1 VTTLFAFLFVLGVL
15 VFVHELGHFL
25 VARAYGVRVVTFS
38 LGFGPKLL
46 KYKSRGSQTVYCVSA
61 VPLGGYVKLAG
72 ETVDDERSGAP
83 DEFLSKSKWI
93 RFQVYLAGPTMNL
106 ILAWALLTVVLSRGA
121 EVPLYQTSAPVVGSV
136 AAASPALAGGLA
148 VGDRILRIAGR
159 SVDTWNDLDETVST
173 RANQDLAI
181 DVLRAGQPVTLHVT
195 PRGVTKFEVGDL
207 GIGPVIRPQIDQVTP
222 GGAAEK
228 GGLRPGDVILAVDG
242 ERGLDSEAVTKRIRA
257 GANRSVAFTVERAGQ
272 PVDLAVV
279 PEKRGGV
286 GIIGVSI
293 KALELRRIEPGWRHA
308 AVLSVQQNWDRA
320 AMIGRTLKGLL
331 TAETPVKQ
339 LMGPVAIAQLSGE
352 AAAVG
357 WLSLFDFMALISL
370 NLGMLNLMPVPVMDG
385 GQIAIL
391 ALEGASRREISGRV
405 KERILLAGA
414 AFVVLL
420 MVTVIYNDV
429 MRLVK

>member
-25 VARAYGVRVVTFS
+25 VARAYGVRVLTFS

-46 KYKSRGSQTVYCVSA
+46 KYQAAGSHTVYCISA
-61 VPLGGYVKLAG
+61 VPLGGYVKLSG

-106 ILAWALLTVVLSRGA
+106 LLAWALLTVVLSRGA
-121 EVPLYQTSAPVVGSV
+121 DVPLYETSAPVLGSV
-136 AAASPALAGGLA
+136 AAGSPAQAGGLE
-148 VGDRILRIAGR
+148 VGDRIVRIAGR
-159 SVDTWNDLDETVST
+159 SVATWDDVDEAVST
-173 RANQDLAI
+173 RANQDLAV
-181 DVLRAGQPVTLHVT
+181 DLQRAGQSLTLHVT
-195 PRGVTKFEVGDL
+195 PRAVTKFELGDL
-207 GIGPVIRPQIDQVTP
+207 GVGPVLRPQVALVTP

-228 GGLRPGDVILAVDG
+228 GGVRPGDVILAVG
-242 ERGLDSEAVTKRIRA
+242 GQGGLAQDAVTKRIQA
-257 GANRSVAFTVERAGQ
+257 SANRPLPFTVERAGH
-272 PVDLAVV
+272 PVDLVLV
-279 PEKRGGV
+279 PEKRAGV
-286 GIIGVSI
+286 GVIGVSMTPF
-293 KALELRRIEPGWRHA
+293 EVRRIAPGWRHA
-308 AVLSVQQNWDRA
+308 TVLSVQQNWENA
-320 AMIGRTLKGLL
+320 AMIGRTLRGLV

-352 AAAVG
+352 YAAAG
-357 WLSLFDFMALISL
+357 WLPLLDFMALISL
-370 NLGMLNLMPVPVMDG
+370 NLGLINLMPVPVMDG

-391 ALEGASRREISGRV
+391 ALEGVSRREMSGRV
-405 KERILLAGA
+405 KERILVAGA

>member
-1 VTTLFAFLFVLGVL
+1 VLTLIAFLFVLGVL

-46 KYKSRGSQTVYCVSA
+46 KYTARGSQTVYCVSA

-72 ETVDDERSGAP
+72 ETVEDERSGAP

-106 ILAWALLTVVLSRGA
+106 ILAWTLLTVVLSRGA
-121 EVPLYQTSAPVVGSV
+121 EVPLYETAAPVVGSV
-136 AAASPALAGGLA
+136 ASASPAKAGGLE
-148 VGDRILRIAGR
+148 VGDRILRVAGR
-159 SVDTWNDLDETVST
+159 SVDTWNDLDEAVST
-173 RANQDLAI
+173 RANQDVTI
-181 DVLRAGQPVTLHVT
+181 DVQRAGQPVTLHVT
-195 PRGVTKFEVGDL
+195 PRGLTKFEVGDL
-207 GIGPVIRPQIDQVTP
+207 GIGPVLRPQIDQVTA

-242 ERGLDSEAVTKRIRA
+242 ERGLDYEAVTKRIRA
-257 GANRSVAFTVERAGQ
+257 GANRSVAFTVERAGAR
-272 PVDLAVV
+272 VDLAVV
-279 PEKRGGV
+279 PEQRGGV
-286 GIIGVSI
+286 GLIGVVI

-357 WLSLFDFMALISL
+357 WLSLFDFMAFISL
-370 NLGMLNLMPVPVMDG
+370 NLGILNLLPIPVMDG

-391 ALEGASRREISGRV
+391 ALEGVARREMSSRL

-420 MVTVIYNDV
+420 MATVIYNDV

>member
-1 VTTLFAFLFVLGVL
+1 MLTLFAFLFVLGVL

-46 KYKSRGSQTVYCVSA
+46 KYTARGSQTVYCVSA

-72 ETVDDERSGAP
+72 ETVEDERSGAP

-121 EVPLYQTSAPVVGSV
+121 EVPLFETSAPVVGSV
-136 AAASPALAGGLA
+136 ASASAAEAGGLE
-148 VGDRILRIAGR
+148 VGDRIVRVAGR
-159 SVDTWNDLDETVST
+159 SIDTWNDLDEAVSP
-173 RANQDLAI
+173 RANRDITI

-195 PRGVTKFEVGDL
+195 PHGVTKFEVGDL
-207 GIGPVIRPQIDQVTP
+207 GIGPVLRPQIDQVTA

-228 GGLRPGDVILAVDG
+228 GGLRSGDVILAVDG

-257 GANRSVAFTVERAGQ
+257 GANRSVAFTVERAGAR
-272 PVDLAVV
+272 VDLAIV
-279 PEKRGGV
+279 PEKRGGIGV
-286 GIIGVSI
+286 IGVSI
-293 KALELRRIEPGWRHA
+293 KGLEFRRIEPGWRHA

-352 AAAVG
+352 AAAIG
-357 WLSLFDFMALISL
+357 WLSLFDFMAMISL

-391 ALEGASRREISGRV
+391 A
-405 KERILLAGA
+405 
-414 AFVVLL
+414 
-420 MVTVIYNDV
+420 
-429 MRLVK
+429 

>member
-25 VARAYGVRVVTFS
+25 VARAYGVRVITFS

-46 KYKSRGSQTVYCVSA
+46 KFKATGSQTVYCISA

-106 ILAWALLTVVLSRGA
+106 ILAWALLTVVLSQGA
-121 EVPLYQTSAPVVGSV
+121 EVPLYETSAPVVGNV
-136 AAASPALAGGLA
+136 AAASPAAAGGLQ
-148 VGDRILRIAGR
+148 VGDRIVRIAGR
-159 SVDTWNDLDETVST
+159 SVETWTDLEETVST
-173 RANQDLAI
+173 KANQDLTI
-181 DVLRAGQPVTLHVT
+181 DVLRAGQPVILHVT
-195 PRGVTKFEVGDL
+195 PRSVTRFEIGDL
-207 GIGPVIRPQIDQVTP
+207 GIGPVIRPEIGQVTP

-228 GGLRPGDVILAVDG
+228 GGIQPGDVILAVNG
-242 ERGLDSEAVTKRIRA
+242 ERGLDYEAVTKRIQA
-257 GANRSVAFTVERAGQ
+257 GANQPVAFIVERAGQ
-272 PVDLAVV
+272 LVNLTVV

-293 KALELRRIEPGWRHA
+293 KALEVRRIEPGWRHA

-320 AMIGRTLKGLL
+320 AMIGRTLKGLV

-352 AAAVG
+352 AAAIG

-370 NLGMLNLMPVPVMDG
+370 NLGLLNLMPVPVMDG

-391 ALEGASRREISGRV
+391 ALEGVSRREMSSRL

-429 MRLVK
+429 MRLVR